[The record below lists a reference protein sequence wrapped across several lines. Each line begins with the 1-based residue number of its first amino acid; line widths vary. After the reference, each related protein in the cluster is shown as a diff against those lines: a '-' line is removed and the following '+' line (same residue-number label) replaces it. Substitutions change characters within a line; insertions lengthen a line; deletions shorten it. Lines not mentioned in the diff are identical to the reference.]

1 MERTNIMNRD
11 SLRSYHRWHLIVS
24 AILTTLLFLM
34 PMLTR
39 IGPNSWKSCLP
50 GLSAAAPTGGTLSAD
65 SSALSAVT
73 PAVAPPTV
81 ASPTA
86 ASAAASAPTTAI
98 VANPPADAPPA
109 AKVYFATAKSDV
121 PRGTDSTVAAV
132 VGYLKSHPSAKAL
145 VSGFHDPRGSLST
158 NQALSFNRATS
169 VRDLLGTLGIAF
181 DRVLLNKPQ
190 STTGSGS
197 LAEARRVEVSVQP

>member
-24 AILTTLLFLM
+24 AILAALLFLL

-65 SSALSAVT
+65 SSAMSAVT
-73 PAVAPPTV
+73 PAVAPPAV

-86 ASAAASAPTTAI
+86 ALPAASAPTTAI
-98 VANPPADAPPA
+98 VATPPADAPPA
-109 AKVYFATAKSDV
+109 AKVYFATAKFDV
-121 PRGTDSTVAAV
+121 PRGADSTVAAV

-145 VSGFHDPRGSLST
+145 LSGFHDPRGSLST
-158 NQALSFNRATS
+158 NQALSFKRATS
-169 VRDLLGTLGIAF
+169 VRDLLGTLGITSG
-181 DRVLLNKPQ
+181 RVLLNKPQ
-190 STTGSGS
+190 STTGTGS

>member
-1 MERTNIMNRD
+1 M
-11 SLRSYHRWHLIVS
+11 
-24 AILTTLLFLM
+24 
-34 PMLTR
+34 
-39 IGPNSWKSCLP
+39 
-50 GLSAAAPTGGTLSAD
+50 
-65 SSALSAVT
+65 
-73 PAVAPPTV
+73 
-81 ASPTA
+81 
-86 ASAAASAPTTAI
+86 
-98 VANPPADAPPA
+98 
-109 AKVYFATAKSDV
+109 YFATAKFDA
-121 PRGTDSTVAAV
+121 PRGTDSTIAAV
-132 VGYLKSHPSAKAL
+132 VGYLTSHPSAKAL